1 MAALSMSPGV
11 GSYVPAR
18 RLQALQ
24 SASAAEQRA
33 DALQRES
40 ERLRAEAAATEQRA
54 TALDRAAE
62 QAQTRAQQA
71 RQVVSATPATS
82 AVGRP
87 ASADPVS
94 ALSTVQWA
102 QAARRPDDVAA
113 NAGANGRGN
122 GGVDEGVSAAAG
134 NAAAA
139 ARPASAEPAPTAP
152 GLGTSPGVPRIP
164 SAVAFGLTLP
174 SLAEASPSPV
184 PGALVSIRA

>member
-71 RQVVSATPATS
+71 RQVVSATPATA

-102 QAARRPDDVAA
+102 LAARRPDD
-113 NAGANGRGN
+113 AGANPAG
-122 GGVDEGVSAAAG
+122 SAGANAATG

-139 ARPASAEPAPTAP
+139 AQRVAAEPPPSAP
-152 GLGTSPGVPRIP
+152 GLGASPGVPRIP